1 MRLKIIEVAL
11 WTHFATIG
19 YTAVTAWKK
28 FDYSLSNEL
37 AEEHKALPPVDSEE
51 KTGACLAVILAKS
64 EESLGSV
71 ISPPCE
77 GMLRAN

>member
-1 MRLKIIEVAL
+1 MRLKIIEVVL

-19 YTAVTAWKK
+19 YTAVTTWKK
-28 FDYSLSNEL
+28 FDYSLSEEL
-37 AEEHKALPPVDSEE
+37 TDEHKALPPVDSEG
-51 KTGACLAVILAKS
+51 KIGACLAVILTKA

-77 GMLRAN
+77 GMLGAN